1 MIYIYRKG
9 CELEESKK
17 ELDWQRKFRPC
28 DSLDLYEIMRQDIE
42 IECYNQIV
50 QDILLKG
57 EIKHKTNPR
66 YRPFDDD
73 FSNYQMKGVEV
84 NA

>member
-1 MIYIYRKG
+1 MTVKDKLMIYVYRKS

-17 ELDWQRKFRPC
+17 ELDYQRKFRPC

-50 QDILLKG
+50 NDLYSIVLNCKQAL
-57 EIKHKTNPR
+57 
-66 YRPFDDD
+66 
-73 FSNYQMKGVEV
+73 
-84 NA
+84 